1 MMKSLSIKSLTVM
14 AGLVFA
20 LLIGTT
26 TDASGQNRRD
36 IERERQR
43 IERQRQN
50 NAGWNQR
57 RDRDRDRD
65 NRSSSVRP
73 NRAAVNAALYQGY
86 QQGLMA
92 GRSDRSARKYNRF
105 NVYRNTGS
113 APNSGDPTSWDYLY
127 RQGYLEGYEDGY
139 HGRTRY

>member
-1 MMKSLSIKSLTVM
+1 MLM
-14 AGLVFA
+14 AGLAFA
-20 LLIGTT
+20 VLIATA
-26 TDASGQNRRD
+26 TDAAAQSRRD

-50 NAGWNQR
+50 DARQDR
-57 RDRDRDRD
+57 RSGRYRD
-65 NRSSSVRP
+65 NRGNSSENP
-73 NRAAVNAALYQGY
+73 NRAAVNAAVYQGY
-86 QQGLMA
+86 QQGLVA
-92 GRSDRSARKYNRF
+92 GRSDGRVGKYNRF

-139 HGRTRY
+139 HSRIRY